1 MRFLI
6 ISHVPHKLYEKQ
18 FFGYAPYVR
27 EMNIW
32 LKYVDKLEV
41 VAPLSLKT
49 LEVIDLNYEHKFIK
63 FNRIPALAFL
73 SFKSIFFSLLKLP
86 GIFITIFKAMR
97 QADHIHLRCPGNIGL
112 LGCLV
117 QLCFPSKPKTAKYA
131 GNWDPKA
138 KQPVSYKLQKW
149 ILSQPFL
156 TRNMQVLVYGAWPH
170 QSKNIKPFFTA
181 TFKDSEKT
189 PVTLRDYTEALQM
202 LFVGSLVAGKRPL
215 YAIQIVEGLIKSGI
229 TVRLDLFG
237 DGVLRPELEA
247 YVKENGLEPW
257 VVFHGNQDK
266 DVIKTHY
273 KTAHFLILASQSEG
287 WPKAVAEAMFFGCI
301 PIATSVSCVPY
312 MLGDGTKGILIDTDL
327 QAAITQITAA
337 LQDAMGLKQMSELAS
352 HWSQQYTLD
361 VFEDAIKK
369 LLE

>member
-1 MRFLI
+1 MTFAI
-6 ISHVPHKLYEKQ
+6 ITHFPHYKVDNTYYA
-18 FFGYAPYVR
+18 YAPYVR
-27 EMNIW
+27 EMRIW
-32 LKYVDKLEV
+32 EAHVTSLLV
-41 VAPLSLKT
+41 VAPLSLANKT
-49 LEVIDLNYEHKFIK
+49 AIDSSYAHKDLHFFRVEPFDFLN
-63 FNRIPALAFL
+63 
-73 SFKSIFFSLLKLP
+73 FKHTIRSIFKIPKILF
-86 GIFITIFKAMR
+86 TIFKAMR
-97 QADHIHLRCPGNIGL
+97 QADHIHLRCPGNMGL

-189 PVTLRDYTEALQM
+189 PIIQRDYTEALQV

-215 YAIQIVEGLIKSGI
+215 YAIQIVEGLIQSGK

-237 DGVLRPELEA
+237 EGVLRPELEA

-301 PIATSVSCVPY
+301 PIATSVSCVSY

-327 QAAITQITAA
+327 QAAITQITGA

-352 HWSQQYTLD
+352 QWSQQYTLD